1 MPVYT
6 GKLNY
11 STYASNE
18 NIIVDLP
25 DGWVTHGR
33 ARVWSTWT
41 KDAGGVEK
49 SLAFGP
55 ALTAYVLR
63 DVNDDA
69 TKFVIRDLDNKNYYW
84 FTGTRNGDSI
94 ILSLLNAKGD
104 ICQSN
109 IALKLHE

>member
-1 MPVYT
+1 MPIYV

-11 STYASNE
+11 ANYASDE

-41 KDAGGVEK
+41 KDASGVAK

-55 ALTAYVLR
+55 ALGAYVLR

-69 TKFVIRDLDNKNYYW
+69 TKFAIRDLDNKNYYY
-84 FTGTRNGDSI
+84 FHGIRHGDSVT
-94 ILSLLNAKGD
+94 LSLLNPKNEIVKAD
-104 ICQSN
+104 IP
-109 IALKLHE
+109 LKLHE